1 MFTIEGRYTTATVFA
16 DQVEAGC
23 IAQITGMVN
32 HPAFTEPVAI
42 MPDTHAGAG
51 SVIGFTMP
59 LGDAIIPAIVGV
71 DIGCG
76 VLAARVPWRADIS
89 LERLDREIRARVPF
103 AHEVRDDARHEL
115 APGDAFYDETRAML
129 SAARRKL
136 NARFADG
143 GFQAMDWGASQGG
156 FEALCQRVGM
166 KYGRAQRSI
175 GSLGGGNHFIEIGR
189 GISRDLA
196 WVLIHSGS
204 RQLGEKV
211 CKAHQ
216 RVGVERLVDFR
227 EGAYQA
233 EIERIRREA
242 PRHEIDAR
250 VRAYKDAQRALVAVP
265 SGMEPLRGEDLFAYV
280 EDMVFAQSY
289 AAQNRGA
296 IMDEVLE
303 AIGMPPGV
311 SVLGI
316 DTVHNYIDP
325 EDLIIRK
332 GAVAARAGQQLV
344 IPFNM
349 RDGSWICRGKG
360 NPDWNCSA
368 PHGAGRL
375 MSRSQAK
382 RELDPVAA
390 RAAMEGIYTSCI
402 PLDECPDA
410 YKSASEIRTAI
421 GPTVEVIEEIRPIL
435 NLKAE

>member
-1 MFTIEGRYTTATVFA
+1 MFTIEGKYTTATVFA
-16 DQVEAGC
+16 DQVEASC

-76 VLAARVPWRADIS
+76 VLAARVPWRSDIS
-89 LERLDREIRARVPF
+89 LEKLDRAIRDRVPF
-103 AHEVRDDARHEL
+103 GHEVRSDANYELLEDDEFFEGLTVQQSYLRTRLREAFPSIEMPRPAPASL
-115 APGDAFYDETRAML
+115 AA
-129 SAARRKL
+129 
-136 NARFADG
+136 FAD
-143 GFQAMDWGASQGG
+143 
-156 FEALCQRVGM
+156 LCKRVGM
-166 KYGRAQRSI
+166 KFGRAQRSI
-175 GSLGGGNHFIEIGR
+175 GSLGGGNHFIEVAR
-189 GISRDLA
+189 GADPETA

-204 RQLGEKV
+204 RQLGEKI
-211 CKAHQ
+211 CKYHQ
-216 RVGVERLVDFR
+216 GLAAKQLLDFKTG
-227 EGAYQA
+227 EYQS
-233 EIERIRREA
+233 EIEVIRRSS
-242 PRHEIDAR
+242 PNHEIDKR
-250 VRAYKDAQRALVAVP
+250 IKKYKETQRALVAVP
-265 SGMEPLRGEDLFAYV
+265 SGLESLRGTDLVAYIL
-280 EDMVFAQSY
+280 DMAFAQEY
-289 AAQNRGA
+289 AALNRAA
-296 IMDEVLE
+296 ILREVRE
-303 AIGMPPGV
+303 AIG
-311 SVLGI
+311 VLDEI
-316 DTVHNYIDP
+316 EVVESVHNYIDLA
-325 EDLIIRK
+325 DLIIRK
-332 GAVAARAGQQLV
+332 GAIRAKRNERLV

-390 RAAMEGIYTSCI
+390 RAAMAGIYTSCI

-410 YKSASEIRTAI
+410 YKSAASIRAAI